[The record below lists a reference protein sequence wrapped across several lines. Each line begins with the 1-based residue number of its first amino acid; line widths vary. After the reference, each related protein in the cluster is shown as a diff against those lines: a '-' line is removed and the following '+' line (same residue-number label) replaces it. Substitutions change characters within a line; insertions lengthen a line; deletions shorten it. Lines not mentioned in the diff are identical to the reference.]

1 VHAFSVIFRFLVK
14 LAVLAMI
21 GAVIAAVLGVV
32 RSSKST
38 AATPVTLDQWPSVPE
53 KRAS

>member
-1 VHAFSVIFRFLVK
+1 VHAISVIFRFLVK
-14 LAVLAMI
+14 LAVLAVI